1 MQEASET
8 EVSSGRVQND
18 PLEID
23 AFYHIVPFLVEY
35 KSRRRCLG
43 FFQRDASDRCEQFGR

>member
-43 FFQRDASDRCEQFGR
+43 FFQRDASDQCEQFGR